1 MRAAVL
7 HAARDL
13 RIEER
18 PVAEPGPRQVRVRIA
33 NGGICGSDLHYYFEG
48 GIGDAIRLREPMIL
62 GHEVAGTVDRVGEG
76 VTAVS
81 PGDRVALDPSRPCAA
96 CRYCLAGTP
105 NHCLH
110 MRFYGSAMPMPHV
123 QGAFADVVIAEAA
136 QCVTVPD
143 DLPLASAA
151 MAEPLAVC
159 LHAVRRAGPVLGGR
173 VLVTGQGPI
182 GVLAV
187 AAARAAGAA
196 EIVATDLVDEALAVS
211 RRMGADRAVNVATES
226 DALAGDRA
234 DKGRFDVLLEA
245 SGNEAAIRGALEAVR
260 PGGVMVQ
267 IGLGGEATLPLN
279 TIVAKELELRGT
291 FRFHE
296 EFRWAVDC
304 IATGR
309 IDVAPLL
316 TEIVP
321 LAEADRAFELAIDRR
336 RAMKVQL
343 AFAG

>member
-1 MRAAVL
+1 
-7 HAARDL
+7 
-13 RIEER
+13 
-18 PVAEPGPRQVRVRIA
+18 
-33 NGGICGSDLHYYFEG
+33 
-48 GIGDAIRLREPMIL
+48 
-62 GHEVAGTVDRVGEG
+62 
-76 VTAVS
+76 
-81 PGDRVALDPSRPCAA
+81 
-96 CRYCLAGTP
+96 
-105 NHCLH
+105 
-110 MRFYGSAMPMPHV
+110 MP
-123 QGAFADVVIAEAA
+123 
-136 QCVTVPD
+136 
-143 DLPLASAA
+143 
-151 MAEPLAVC
+151 
-159 LHAVRRAGPVLGGR
+159 
-173 VLVTGQGPI
+173 
-182 GVLAV
+182 
-187 AAARAAGAA
+187 
-196 EIVATDLVDEALAVS
+196 DEALAVS